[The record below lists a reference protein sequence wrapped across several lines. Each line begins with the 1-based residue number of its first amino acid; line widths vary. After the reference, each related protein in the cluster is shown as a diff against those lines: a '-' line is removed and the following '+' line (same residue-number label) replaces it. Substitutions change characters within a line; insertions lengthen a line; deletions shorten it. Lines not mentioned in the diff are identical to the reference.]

1 MVFATYQRMRAKGK
15 SWTGTSISLGCSLG
29 YTDGKV
35 LGSDEGIKLELFYG
49 KVLGTI
55 LGIVHGTKI
64 GIYVGTELGSLD
76 VSFDNIH
83 WLLWW
88 PKPR

>member
-1 MVFATYQRMRAKGK
+1 MR
-15 SWTGTSISLGCSLG
+15 

-35 LGSDEGIKLELFYG
+35 PGSDEGIKLGSTYG

-55 LGIVHGTKI
+55 LVNLDGITL
-64 GIYVGTELGSLD
+64 GIYVGTDMGYLD

-83 WLLWW
+83 WILWW